1 MHLSKNL
8 LSPRIWLIYL
18 RISIL
23 LQVKPLDRPR
33 DHLPLTLIREIKNQ
47 TLISKIP
54 LPTSKVSRLPRSWSS
69 WRSKLWSSKLS
80 RLHLSKARC
89 LPKSWCPLRTPPQSW
104 CRINSQLK
112 MCKTTNLRLFN
123 PLVKQFKFLLT
134 LTKWFLSVLYTIRR
148 INLYQNICI
157 NWILRTI
164 SSCHLSSPKKFA
176 QLAASLT
183 SQSPSLTSFREIDW
197 ASSFIW

>member
-8 LSPRIWLIYL
+8 RSPKIWLIYL

-23 LQVKPLDRPR
+23 LQVRPLDSPR
-33 DHLPLTLIREIKNQ
+33 DHLPLIREIKNQ
-47 TLISKIP
+47 TLISKIR
-54 LPTSKVSRLPRSWSS
+54 LPTSKVSRQPLSWSS

-89 LPKSWCPLRTPPQSW
+89 LTKSWFPLRTPPQSW

-112 MCKTTNLRLFN
+112 MSKTTNLRLFN
-123 PLVKQFKFLLT
+123 LLVKQFKFLLT
-134 LTKWFLSVLYTIRR
+134 LTKWFHSVLCTIRR
-148 INLYQNICI
+148 INLYQNIYI
-157 NWILRTI
+157 SWIPRTTN
-164 SSCHLSSPKKFA
+164 SCRLSSRRKSA

-183 SQSPSLTSFREIDW
+183 NQSRLLTFFREIDW
-197 ASSFIW
+197 AFI